1 MCVGVS
7 NLKNTTYYPH
17 NITVVWDAAKSRYCG
32 GVSHYR
38 VTISSDEYSSITN
51 DTVDLTV
58 LNATFH
64 SLRNDTNY
72 NITVAP
78 INAAGAG
85 IIGLIIVATS
95 PLGPPQ
101 SNETNMNIN
110 ELSMHEMY
118 TYKY

>member
-1 MCVGVS
+1 MCVGVT
-7 NLKNTTYYPH
+7 NLMNTTYYPH
-17 NITVVWDAAKSRYCG
+17 NITVIWDAANSRYCG

-38 VTISSDEYSSITN
+38 VMISSDEHSNITN

-58 LNATFH
+58 FNATF
-64 SLRNDTNY
+64 SNLRNDTNY

-78 INAAGAG
+78 INTAGAG
-85 IIGLIIVATS
+85 MIGLIMVATS
-95 PLGPPQ
+95 PLVPPQ

-110 ELSMHEMY
+110 EPSLHEMY